1 VTVKGVFLAS
11 LLILSSAVPAA
22 AQGDLGAGVS
32 FLRDSE
38 ETGVGFTVDYAH
50 DIRATDA
57 AAISLVGDLGWN
69 SFDFGSTTSFM
80 GGVRVASRANAQ
92 FSPFG
97 QFLIGGIRSAAS
109 DDVCDDD
116 LAELFD
122 ESCSSTNLAFGP
134 GVGVNFAVTPRVN
147 LRAQVDF
154 LFINYEDETD
164 NATRFW
170 FGVVIPVGRD

>member
-1 VTVKGVFLAS
+1 VNVKGFVLAA
-11 LLILSSAVPAA
+11 LLTVSFAVPAA

-38 ETGVGFTVDYAH
+38 ETGVGFTIDYAH
-50 DIRATDA
+50 DISANGP

-80 GGVRVASRANAQ
+80 GGVRVASRANPT

-97 QFLIGGIRSAAS
+97 QFLIGAVRSSLS
-109 DDVCDDD
+109 DDICDDD
-116 LAELFD
+116 LAEAFD
-122 ESCSSTNLAFGP
+122 ESCSSTDLAFAP
-134 GVGVNFAVTPRVN
+134 GVGVNIAVNPQVN

-154 LFINYEDETD
+154 LIIKFEDETE

-170 FGVVIPVGRD
+170 FGVVLPVGR